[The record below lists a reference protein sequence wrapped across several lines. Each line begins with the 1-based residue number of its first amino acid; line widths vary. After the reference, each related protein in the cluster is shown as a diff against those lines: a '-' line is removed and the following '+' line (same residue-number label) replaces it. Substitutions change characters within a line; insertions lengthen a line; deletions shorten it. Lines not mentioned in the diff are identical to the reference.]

1 MVRFYV
7 VKEIVDYENHKT
19 VQLIEGMC
27 LSTDAKPTAGIATG
41 SIMTEV
47 DTGNVHFF
55 DEVSGEWIE
64 QMCLQD

>member
-1 MVRFYV
+1 MVRFHA
-7 VKEIVDYENHKT
+7 VKEFVDYENYKT

-27 LSTDAKPTAGIATG
+27 LSTDAKPNAGIATG

-47 DTGNVHFF
+47 DTGTVYFF

>member
-7 VKEIVDYENHKT
+7 VKEFVDFENHKT
-19 VQLIEGMC
+19 VQLIDGMC
-27 LSTDAKPTAGIATG
+27 LSTDTKPTAGIATG

-47 DTGNVHFF
+47 DTGNVYFF